1 MHKLS
6 DLSVISVT
14 KDAVH
19 CDVEDEVVILG
30 LKDGVYYGLNP
41 VGAFIW
47 DFIQE
52 PKTVAEIQD
61 AVLEEYDV
69 SEEVCEKDL
78 IELITE
84 LSDKGLIEVEG
95 NLSNTECLERKNL

>member
-1 MHKLS
+1 MIHKLS

-14 KDAVH
+14 KEAVH

-47 DFIQE
+47 SLIQK
-52 PKTVAEIQD
+52 PKTVAEIRD

-69 SEEVCEKDL
+69 EKEVCENDL
-78 IELITE
+78 MELLTE
-84 LSDKGLIEVEG
+84 LSDKGLVEIEEH
-95 NLSNTECLERKNL
+95 

>member
-1 MHKLS
+1 MIHKIS

-14 KDAVH
+14 KEAVH

-47 DFIQE
+47 NIIIQE
-52 PKTVAEIQD
+52 PKTVAEIRD

-78 IELITE
+78 VELIAE
-84 LSDKGLIEVEG
+84 LSDKGLVEVEE
-95 NLSNTECLERKNL
+95 N

>member
-1 MHKLS
+1 MIHKIS

-14 KDAVH
+14 KEAVH

-47 DFIQE
+47 NTIIQE
-52 PKTVAEIQD
+52 PKTVAEIRD

-69 SEEVCEKDL
+69 EKEVCEKDL
-78 IELITE
+78 MELLTE
-84 LSDKGLIEVEG
+84 LSDKGLVEIEG
-95 NLSNTECLERKNL
+95 N

>member
-1 MHKLS
+1 MIHKIS

-14 KDAVH
+14 KEAVH

-47 DFIQE
+47 NIIIQE
-52 PKTVAEIQD
+52 PKIVAEIRD

-78 IELITE
+78 MELIAE
-84 LSDKGLIEVEG
+84 LSDKGLVEVEE
-95 NLSNTECLERKNL
+95 N

>member
-1 MHKLS
+1 MIHKLS

-14 KDAVH
+14 KEAVH

-47 DFIQE
+47 NIIQE
-52 PKTVAEIQD
+52 PKTVAEIRD

-69 SEEVCEKDL
+69 EKEVCEKDL
-78 IELITE
+78 MELLTE
-84 LSDKGLIEVEG
+84 LSDKGLVEIEE
-95 NLSNTECLERKNL
+95 N

>member
-1 MHKLS
+1 MIHKIS

-14 KDAVH
+14 KEAVH

-47 DFIQE
+47 NIIVQK
-52 PKTVAEIQD
+52 PKNVAEIRD
-61 AVLEEYDV
+61 TVLEEYDV

-78 IELITE
+78 MELLTE
-84 LSDKGLIEVEG
+84 LSDKGLVEIE
-95 NLSNTECLERKNL
+95 

>member
-1 MHKLS
+1 MIHKIS

-14 KDAVH
+14 KEAVH

-47 DFIQE
+47 NNINQE
-52 PKTVAEIQD
+52 PKTMAEIRD

-78 IELITE
+78 MELLTE
-84 LSDKGLIEVEG
+84 LSDKGLIEV
-95 NLSNTECLERKNL
+95 K

>member
-1 MHKLS
+1 MKKILGS
-6 DLSVISVT
+6 SVISVT

-19 CDVEDEVVILG
+19 CEVEDEVVILG

-47 DFIQE
+47 NLIQE
-52 PKTVAEIQD
+52 PKTVAEIRD

-69 SEEVCEKDL
+69 SEKVCENDL
-78 IELITE
+78 MELLTE
-84 LSDKGLIEVEG
+84 LSDKGLVEIE
-95 NLSNTECLERKNL
+95 

>member
-1 MHKLS
+1 MINKLS
-6 DLSVISVT
+6 DLSVISIT

-47 DFIQE
+47 NLIQK
-52 PKTVAEIQD
+52 PKTVAELRD

-69 SEEVCEKDL
+69 SEEVCNSDL
-78 IELITE
+78 QELLTE
-84 LSDKGLIEVEG
+84 LSDKGLVEVE
-95 NLSNTECLERKNL
+95 NTD

>member
-1 MHKLS
+1 MIHKLS

-47 DFIQE
+47 SLIQE
-52 PKTVAEIQD
+52 PKNVYEIRD
-61 AVLEEYDV
+61 AILEEYDV
-69 SEEVCEKDL
+69 SREVCETDL
-78 IELITE
+78 MELITE
-84 LSDKGLIEVEG
+84 LSDKGLVEIG
-95 NLSNTECLERKNL
+95 EH